1 MSEIEALW
9 ATCKCHV
16 ECTLAQADNP
26 EQMLGFVDAMCEY
39 FKTLNYSQEVIK
51 ILRIRMGMIT
61 CHYVLEL
68 RSRQDKVLNEC
79 KRVIYD
85 PDKEDCII
93 VPKKDS
99 PRVEHM
105 IRLRNNALPDH
116 PNRKPYK
123 GKIQYRVLN

>member
-39 FKTLNYSQEVIK
+39 FEKLNYSQEVIK
-51 ILRIRMGMIT
+51 ELRIRMGMVT

-68 RSRQDKVLNEC
+68 S

-85 PDKEDCII
+85 PNKEDCII

-99 PRVEHM
+99 PRIEDM
-105 IRLRNNALPDH
+105 IRLRNKTLPDDS
-116 PNRKPYK
+116 NRKRKTYK
-123 GKIQYRVLN
+123 GKIQYRVLK